1 MSCSLAFLQ
10 SVQCKQR
17 PKPTSSL
24 MVISTNQTYAII
36 LWDNAPVRP
45 SNNYSMQLNNAMLDF
60 VGANFLTQL
69 TDRPTRNDNILDLT
83 LTTNPA
89 FSLNN
94 GMLDF
99 VSANFLTQLTDIPT
113 RNDNILDLALTTN
126 PAFSQPPG
134 GACWSVVYLYSVFCI
149 LYLLYLLHRRTMLF
163 KSM

>member
-1 MSCSLAFLQ
+1 M
-10 SVQCKQR
+10 
-17 PKPTSSL
+17 
-24 MVISTNQTYAII
+24 
-36 LWDNAPVRP
+36 RP

-99 VSANFLTQLTDIPT
+99 VSANFLTKLTDIPT

-126 PAFSQPPG
+126 PAFSQPHR
-134 GACWSVVYLYSVFCI
+134 GACWSVVYRCLNNKKKKKKKNAKKGYFFKLGSVQRCHHLGKENAIFV
-149 LYLLYLLHRRTMLF
+149 R
-163 KSM
+163 KG